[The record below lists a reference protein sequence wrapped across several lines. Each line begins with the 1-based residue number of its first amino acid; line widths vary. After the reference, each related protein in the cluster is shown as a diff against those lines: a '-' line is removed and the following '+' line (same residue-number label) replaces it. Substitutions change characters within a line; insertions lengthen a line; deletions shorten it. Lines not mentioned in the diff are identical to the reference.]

1 MKTSK
6 AFIIW
11 KKLCKHMQKESIL
24 QHQKQVQFSFS
35 RLISLDSTFQ
45 MLNFAVKEKQKRIQ
59 GLSLKMC

>member
-1 MKTSK
+1 
-6 AFIIW
+6 
-11 KKLCKHMQKESIL
+11 MQKESIL